1 MNCCLTDLR
10 EKEVINLKDGCR
22 LGCVCDVEIDSCTG
36 RLVAIIIFGKA
47 NGSGSGPANRI
58 SAFVGRKS
66 KLSVTIQFWSTST
79 VRANVK

>member
-36 RLVAIIIFGKA
+36 RLVAIIIFGK
-47 NGSGSGPANRI
+47 
-58 SAFVGRKS
+58 K
-66 KLSVTIQFWSTST
+66 QM
-79 VRANVK
+79 VRARAPRTGYPHLLGGNRSYR